1 VERDYSVLGLRAT
14 MSLRE
19 IRMDDPDTQDSF
31 GFDDTFSPSP
41 FDPARDN
48 VIDDD
53 EKDKEDEDLTIF
65 LCALLAC
72 L

>member
-1 VERDYSVLGLRAT
+1 
-14 MSLRE
+14 
-19 IRMDDPDTQDSF
+19 MDDPDTQDSF

>member
-1 VERDYSVLGLRAT
+1 
-14 MSLRE
+14 
-19 IRMDDPDTQDSF
+19 MDDTDTQDSF

-48 VIDDD
+48 IIDDD
-53 EKDKEDEDLTIF
+53 EKDKEAEEDNETLAII
-65 LCALLAC
+65 LCAFLAS